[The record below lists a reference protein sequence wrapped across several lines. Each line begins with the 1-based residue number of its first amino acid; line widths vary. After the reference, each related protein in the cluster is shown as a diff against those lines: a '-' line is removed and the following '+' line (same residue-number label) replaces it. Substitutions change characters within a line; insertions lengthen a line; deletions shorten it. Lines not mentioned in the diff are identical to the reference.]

1 MVDQGGLDS
10 GANCERHRD
19 LVALV
24 SSLSEPLG
32 FAATTTTMPQIDTLH
47 GWQEYRKRGTF
58 VMAEE
63 IVISTANP
71 HDIMLEEV
79 EEIATAIRGL
89 NLNCD
94 VRVEAK
100 EREGYGVTLFEVL
113 RVCLSGVDWASKEVA
128 KETAKKIMTVVIDKI
143 RERFQGR
150 RHGSKRSV
158 YVKIYGPD
166 GTILSTVKKNEP
178 EGLEDRTA
186 QDQQTESNFK
196 NRKK

>member
-1 MVDQGGLDS
+1 
-10 GANCERHRD
+10 
-19 LVALV
+19 
-24 SSLSEPLG
+24 
-32 FAATTTTMPQIDTLH
+32 
-47 GWQEYRKRGTF
+47 
-58 VMAEE
+58 MAEE

-71 HDIMLEEV
+71 HDITLEEV

-94 VRVEAK
+94 VRVEGK
-100 EREGYGVTLFEVL
+100 ESEGYGVTLFEVL

-128 KETAKKIMTVVIDKI
+128 KETAKRIMTVVIDKI

-166 GTILSTVKKNEP
+166 GTILSTVIKNEP

-186 QDQQTESNFK
+186 QDQQTESKFQK
-196 NRKK
+196 

>member
-1 MVDQGGLDS
+1 
-10 GANCERHRD
+10 
-19 LVALV
+19 
-24 SSLSEPLG
+24 
-32 FAATTTTMPQIDTLH
+32 
-47 GWQEYRKRGTF
+47 
-58 VMAEE
+58 
-63 IVISTANP
+63 
-71 HDIMLEEV
+71 
-79 EEIATAIRGL
+79 
-89 NLNCD
+89 
-94 VRVEAK
+94 VRVEGK

-128 KETAKKIMTVVIDKI
+128 KETAKKVMTVVIDKI

-150 RHGSKRSV
+150 RHGSQRSV

-166 GTILSTVKKNEP
+166 GTILSTVIKNEP